1 MIKRVRNFKDQHII
15 SHITYHGHLDHKCD
29 SLDIK
34 QWMKSN
40 EEYMKSPADW
50 FICFDYNEKGIL
62 EHKPNLYFNLFCR
75 HKQQPT
81 NKHHGF
87 LSWYIGLCHENKCKV
102 NISESLPEKIPIKN
116 EHKEN

>member
-40 EEYMKSPADW
+40 KEYMKSPADS

-62 EHKPNLYFNLFCR
+62 EHKPNLYFNLFCIY
-75 HKQQPT
+75 KQ
-81 NKHHGF
+81 H
-87 LSWYIGLCHENKCKV
+87 
-102 NISESLPEKIPIKN
+102 
-116 EHKEN
+116 